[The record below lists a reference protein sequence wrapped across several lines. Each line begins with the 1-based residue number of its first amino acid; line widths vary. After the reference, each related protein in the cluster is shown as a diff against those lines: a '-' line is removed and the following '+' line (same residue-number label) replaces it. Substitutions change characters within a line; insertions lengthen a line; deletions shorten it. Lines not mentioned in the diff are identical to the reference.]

1 MNAELPADPESGRR
15 PPRAEGRSE
24 GRARLQ
30 SRGAQALE
38 QGRARLIVTAAM
50 FSLAFGAV
58 GVRLVDATI
67 FAHGPDGGPAQAVR
81 VPEVPVP
88 QTRADITDRNGVLLA
103 TSLSTASLYADPK
116 LVIDP
121 AEAARRIS
129 ELLPD
134 VHRERLLADLKGDK
148 RFVWIRRNLTPR
160 QEYEVNRLGLPGLFF
175 QREERR
181 VYPQGALMAHVV
193 GFTSVDN
200 SGLAGVEQSQ
210 DERLSAGGEP
220 LRLSIDVRLQH
231 ILRREIQQQITDFT
245 AIGGAGMILDVHTGE
260 LLAMVSL
267 PDFDPQEPGEADAA
281 NRFNRDTLGVYEIGS
296 VFKIFNTAMALDH
309 GAIRLTDS
317 FDTRPVHIG
326 RFTITDYHP
335 TNRPMS
341 VPEIFKESSNIGS
354 LHIAERVGIERQRA
368 FLGKLGM
375 LKAPQLEL
383 PEVGRPLLPNPWTQV
398 SLMTVAYGHGIAVTP
413 MQAVTGVAAMVN
425 GGILRPATL
434 LKQPEGEEIPGTR
447 VIRQDTS
454 EVMRRLMRLVVTEGT
469 AKQSEAPG
477 YLLGGKT
484 GTAEKVA
491 AHGYA
496 KKALLSSF
504 YGAFPMNDP
513 RYVVVVM
520 VDEPKGNKKS
530 YGFATAG
537 WVAAPAVS
545 RIVQQIGPLLGVRPV
560 DGNSPEVQQA
570 LSLDPAHLPRLL
582 AAKQ

>member
-1 MNAELPADPESGRR
+1 MELPAPPDQDFGGRR
-15 PPRAEGRSE
+15 QAPRSE
-24 GRARLQ
+24 GRVRLQ
-30 SRGAQALE
+30 SRGMQALE

-50 FSLAFGAV
+50 FSLAFSAV
-58 GVRLVDATI
+58 GLRLVDATI
-67 FAHGPDGGPAQAVR
+67 FAHGPEVANQANR
-81 VPEVPVP
+81 VPEVTLP
-88 QTRADITDRNGVLLA
+88 QTRADIQDRNGVLLA
-103 TSLSTASLYADPK
+103 TSLATASLYADPK

-121 AEAARRIS
+121 ADAAKRIT

-134 VHRERLLADLKGDK
+134 VNRERLLADLKGEK

-181 VYPQGALMAHVV
+181 IYPQGALMAHVV

-200 SGLAGVEQSQ
+200 TGLSGVERSQ
-210 DERLSAGGEP
+210 DARLREGGAP
-220 LRLSIDVRLQH
+220 LQLSIDVRLQH
-231 ILRREIQQQITDFT
+231 ILRREIQAQIDDFT
-245 AIGGAGMILDVHTGE
+245 AIGGAGMIFDVRTGE
-260 LLAMVSL
+260 VVAMVSL
-267 PDFDPQEPGEADAA
+267 PDFDPQEPGEADDA

-296 VFKIFNTAMALDH
+296 VFKIFNTAMALDA
-309 GAIRLTDS
+309 GAIKLSDS
-317 FDTRPVHIG
+317 FDTHPLHIG

-335 TNRPMS
+335 QNRAMS

-354 LHIAERVGIERQRA
+354 VHIAERVGIDGQRA
-368 FLGKLGM
+368 FLGKLG
-375 LKAPQLEL
+375 LFKPAKLEL
-383 PEVGRPLLPNPWTQV
+383 PEVGWPLLPNPWSHI
-398 SLMTVAYGHGIAVTP
+398 SLMTVAYGHGIAVSP
-413 MQAVTGVAAMVN
+413 IQAVTGVAAIVN

-434 LKQPEGEEIPGTR
+434 LKQAEGQDVPGTR
-447 VIRQDTS
+447 VIRQETS
-454 EVMRRLMRLVVTEGT
+454 DVMRRLMRLVVTEGT

-484 GTAEKVA
+484 GTAEKA
-491 AHGYA
+491 TGHGYA

-560 DGNSPEVQQA
+560 DSNSPEVQQA